1 MFESNL
7 GRLKIRGN
15 RMSSNALLSNFTVL
29 GYVGIFFFS
38 FVSSVHVFKVL
49 KIDVVSVSGR
59 SFT

>member
-1 MFESNL
+1 
-7 GRLKIRGN
+7 
-15 RMSSNALLSNFTVL
+15 MSSNALLSNFTEL